1 MKHSSRLGDASPA
14 KRCAARAARG
24 VAAFWLTHP
33 LRSPCRTVVWNE
45 QNLAHCEAG
54 KDAKMKIDEPET
66 PWASPPKEL
75 FSDDG
80 ACVRRSLPW
89 SRRHTK
95 QPPHAAPR
103 AETGEPRG
111 GGAARGGADMQRV
124 AAQLAA
130 TSAGAAPGGEWDA
143 SDDEMMPAGEAATHQ
158 VLSRPRGGPSGA
170 R

>member
-1 MKHSSRLGDASPA
+1 
-14 KRCAARAARG
+14 
-24 VAAFWLTHP
+24 
-33 LRSPCRTVVWNE
+33 VWNE

-80 ACVRRSLPW
+80 ALSVFVAAW
-89 SRRHTK
+89 SRSHTK
-95 QPPHAAPR
+95 RPPHAALR
-103 AETGEPRG
+103 AEMGEPRA

-130 TSAGAAPGGEWDA
+130 ASASAAPRGEWDA
-143 SDDEMMPAGEAATHQ
+143 SDDEMTPAAEAATHQ
-158 VLSRPRGGPSGA
+158 VRSQARRCVGRALTRAVTTAGGGWPSWGGA
-170 R
+170 WCACRCRARAPASLR